1 MADEEI
7 VYNSVDNVVP
17 AFEGAAYTYRE
28 GLRGLW
34 EGSADELAQRE
45 LRFLQN
51 RSAHLCRNNGYA
63 KTAQK
68 RWITNANH
76 IKIIWKNKDGS
87 LHDLMQSYWNE
98 FSEKPSYDGIGDYKV
113 FQGVSNASIFTTGN
127 SYIRKLIVR
136 EGNSNT
142 VPLKLQLIPSIL
154 HDVMYNTATPEPNNV
169 VVKYGMKFRN
179 SIPTDY
185 YFRKN
190 ALEENIYTAAF
201 NHTIVPA
208 EELVHTFIRDEPGQ
222 WLGIPILASVIMSLY
237 ALDDLTTSTISKQQ
251 ASSSL
256 AVIIEQTA
264 NSLAMLPT
272 GAHTIVNQTD
282 YVDDG
287 KKKVVFKNNPRESQT
302 LYLNKGEAAKMF
314 QGADIGTNF
323 TSLIVTELRKIAAT
337 LDLAYHELTGD
348 ATGLNFSS
356 LIGIANQTRNR
367 LEYLHNFLFIPLR
380 EAPIA
385 KAFKD
390 LAVLYNSK
398 CSSAVPY
405 FQLPRWRGMDDLK
418 DAQADIL
425 EMQNGIG
432 LYTEVLAERG
442 ITMEQVIADL
452 ELRKILS
459 EYGIDLTSAASTDSM
474 RQTNNTSA
482 NSNSTST

>member
-7 VYNSVDNVVP
+7 VYNSVDNVIP

-51 RSAHLCRNNGYA
+51 RSAHLLRNNGYA
-63 KTAQK
+63 QTAKK
-68 RWITNANH
+68 RWITNADH
-76 IKIIWKNKDGS
+76 IKVIWKNKDGS
-87 LHDLMQSYWNE
+87 LHTLMQAYWDE
-98 FSEKPSYDGIGDYKV
+98 FAESPSYDGIGNYKV
-113 FQGVSNASIFTTGN
+113 LQGISNASIFTTGN

-136 EGNSNT
+136 DGNSNT
-142 VPLKLQLIPSIL
+142 VPLKLQLIPSAL
-154 HDVMYNTATPEPNNV
+154 HDVMYNTAVPVPSNV
-169 VVKYGMKFRN
+169 VVRYGMKFRN

-185 YFRKN
+185 YFSKGK
-190 ALEENIYTAAF
+190 LEADIYTAAF

-208 EELVHTFIRDEPGQ
+208 DELVHTFIRDEPGQ
-222 WLGIPILASVIMSLY
+222 WLGVPLLASVIMSMY
-237 ALDDLTTSTISKQQ
+237 ALDDLVTGTISKQQ
-251 ASSSL
+251 ASASL

-264 NSLAMLPT
+264 NTLSMLPT

-282 YVDDG
+282 YVEDG

-380 EAPIA
+380 EVPIT

-398 CSSAVPY
+398 TSSAIPY

-418 DAQADIL
+418 DAQADLL
-425 EMQNGIG
+425 ELQNGLA

-442 ITMEQVIADL
+442 ITMEQVLADL
-452 ELRKILS
+452 ELRQSLK
-459 EYGIDLTSAASTDSM
+459 EYGIELTSAASVDSM
-474 RQTNNTSA
+474 RQTNNTQA
-482 NSNSTST
+482 NSNTSGT

>member
-7 VYNSVDNVVP
+7 VYNSVNNLVP

-45 LRFLQN
+45 LKFLQN
-51 RSAHLCRNNGYA
+51 RAAHLCRNNGYA
-63 KTAQK
+63 QTAKK
-68 RWITNANH
+68 RWVTNADH
-76 IKIIWKNKDGS
+76 IKVVWKNKDGT
-87 LHDLMQSYWNE
+87 LHTLMQAYWDE
-98 FSEKPSYDGIGDYKV
+98 FAGNPSYDGVGDYSV
-113 FQGVSNASIFTTGN
+113 FQGVSNSSIFTTGN

-142 VPLKLQLIPSIL
+142 VPLKLQLIPSAL
-154 HDVMYNTATPEPNNV
+154 HDVMYNTAVPVLDNTV
-169 VVKYGMKFRN
+169 VRYGMKFVK
-179 SIPTDY
+179 SLPVEY
-185 YFRKN
+185 YFRKGV
-190 ALEENIYTAAF
+190 LEEDIYTASS
-201 NHTIVPA
+201 NHTVVPA
-208 EELVHTFIRDEPGQ
+208 SELVHTFIRDEPAQ
-222 WLGIPILASVIMSLY
+222 WLGIPLLAPVIMSLY
-237 ALDDLTTSTISKQQ
+237 ALDDLVTSTISKQQ
-251 ASSSL
+251 AAQSIAL
-256 AVIIEQTA
+256 IIEQTA
-264 NSLAMLPT
+264 NTLSMLPT
-272 GAHTIVNQTD
+272 GAHTIVNKTD
-282 YVDDG
+282 YVEDG
-287 KKKVVFKNNPRESQT
+287 TKKVIFKNNPRESQT

-314 QGADIGTNF
+314 QGADIGPNF
-323 TSLIVTELRKIAAT
+323 TSLMVAELRKVAAT

-367 LEYLHNFLFIPLR
+367 LEYLHKFLFIPLR

-405 FQLPRWRGMDDLK
+405 FQLPRWRGMDELK
-418 DAQADIL
+418 DAQADLL
-425 EMQNGIG
+425 ELQNGLA

-452 ELRKILS
+452 ELRQSLK
-459 EYGIDLTSAASTDSM
+459 EYGIELTSASSTDSM
-474 RQTNNTSA
+474 RQTSNTEA
-482 NSNSTST
+482 NSNSTGN